1 MHKTVFTVPPGYVE
15 IGKKIEVTVVKKLL
29 SMMAVVWMAF
39 VLTAC
44 GAKTQ
49 GGPGAKSETDKK
61 PAAPAAGT
69 LQVTMLDV
77 GQGDAILIRKG
88 DKTILIDTSDIDEKE
103 KLKQRL
109 AEEKVTSFDAVIL
122 THPHADHMG
131 GIDYV
136 LENFPVAMVYDNGQI
151 AKPKFYTNYLKLLK
165 EKKIKSK
172 TLTAG
177 DVLDFGDGLRFAV
190 YSPTKEMR
198 KDGGMENGKINLNI
212 NSIVGRLE
220 FGDFRM
226 MFTGD
231 GEKVTEEGVLRRYS
245 DEAVRA
251 NILKSPHHGSKTSSS
266 EAFLK
271 AVKPDWAI
279 ISCGVNND
287 YHHPHPS
294 VRNKYEKM
302 KIDFYRTDINGN
314 ITITTTGRK
323 VDGKLYQISARKG
336 KKNDQTAY

>member
-1 MHKTVFTVPPGYVE
+1 M
-15 IGKKIEVTVVKKLL
+15 KKLL
-29 SMMAVVWMAF
+29 SLVAVVLAAVF
-39 VLTAC
+39 LTAC
-44 GAKTQ
+44 SVQVKTDS
-49 GGPGAKSETDKK
+49 GSKSGSSKK
-61 PAAPAAGT
+61 TAAPASGT
-69 LQVTMLDV
+69 LEIKMLDV
-77 GQGDAILIRKG
+77 GQGDAILIRQGK
-88 DKTILIDTSDIDEKE
+88 KTILIDTSDIDEKD
-103 KLKQRL
+103 KLKKRL

-136 LENFPVAMVYDNGQI
+136 LNNFPVAMVYDNGQT

-177 DVLDFGDGLRFAV
+177 DVIDFGDGLRFVV

-212 NSIVGRLE
+212 NSVEGRLE
-220 FGDFRM
+220 FGEFSM

-231 GEKVTEEGVLRRYS
+231 GEKVAEDGILSRYGADALRS
-245 DEAVRA
+245 
-251 NILKSPHHGSKTSSS
+251 NILKSPHHGSKTSNTD
-266 EAFLK
+266 AFLK
-271 AVKPDWAI
+271 AVKPEWAV

-294 VRNKYEKM
+294 VRTKYGKM

-314 ITITTTGRK
+314 ITITTTGK
-323 VDGKLYQISARKG
+323 KADGKLYQIKPQRG

>member
-1 MHKTVFTVPPGYVE
+1 M
-15 IGKKIEVTVVKKLL
+15 KKLL
-29 SMMAVVWMAF
+29 SAMAVILMAVF
-39 VLTAC
+39 LTAC
-44 GAKTQ
+44 GVKLQ
-49 GGPGAKSETDKK
+49 EEPGIKSEADKK
-61 PAAPAAGT
+61 PAAPPAGT
-69 LQVTMLDV
+69 LQVKMLDV
-77 GQGDAILIRKG
+77 GQGDAILIRNGK
-88 DKTILIDTSDIDEKE
+88 KTILIDTSDIDEKE
-103 KLKQRL
+103 KLKKRL
-109 AEEKVTSFDAVIL
+109 SEEKVTSFDAVIL

-131 GIDYV
+131 GIDYI
-136 LENFPVAMVYDNGQI
+136 LKNFPVAIVYDNGQA

-165 EKKIKSK
+165 EKNIKSK

-231 GEKVTEEGVLRRYS
+231 GEKVTEEGILRRYGN
-245 DEAVRA
+245 EAVRA
-251 NILKSPHHGSKTSSS
+251 SILKSPHHGSKTSNS

-294 VRNKYEKM
+294 VRNRYGKM

-323 VDGKLYQISARKG
+323 VDGKLYQISAQKG
-336 KKNDQTAY
+336 KKNDQTGY

>member
-1 MHKTVFTVPPGYVE
+1 MKKFFSLLAIVFT
-15 IGKKIEVTVVKKLL
+15 
-29 SMMAVVWMAF
+29 AF
-39 VLTAC
+39 FLTAC
-44 GAKTQ
+44 TVTIKEDPSPKTGA
-49 GGPGAKSETDKK
+49 DKK
-61 PAAPAAGT
+61 AAAPPAGT
-69 LQVTMLDV
+69 LQVKMLDV
-77 GQGDAILIRKG
+77 GQGDAILIRNGK
-88 DKTILIDTSDIDEKE
+88 KTILIDTSNIDEKE
-103 KLKQRL
+103 KLKERL
-109 AEEKVTSFDAVIL
+109 AAEKVTSFDAVIL

-131 GIDYV
+131 GVDYV
-136 LENFPVAMVYDNGQI
+136 LKNFPVAMVYDNGQT

-177 DVLDFGDGLRFAV
+177 DVLDFGDGLRFVV

-220 FGDFRM
+220 FGDFKM

-231 GEKVTEEGVLRRYS
+231 GEKVTEEGILHRYGS
-245 DEAVRA
+245 EAVRA
-251 NILKSPHHGSKTSSS
+251 SILKSPHHGSKTSNS

-294 VRNKYEKM
+294 VRNRYGKL

-323 VDGKLYQISARKG
+323 VDGKLYKISVQRG
-336 KKNDQTAY
+336 KKNDQTGY

>member
-1 MHKTVFTVPPGYVE
+1 MM
-15 IGKKIEVTVVKKLL
+15 KKIFALISVVLAAL
-29 SMMAVVWMAF
+29 

-44 GAKTQ
+44 SVTVKTDPAENAK
-49 GGPGAKSETDKK
+49 GSKK
-61 PAAPAAGT
+61 TATAAGPAAGT
-69 LQVTMLDV
+69 LEVKMLDV
-77 GQGDAILIRKG
+77 GQGDAILIRHGK
-88 DKTILIDTSDIDEKE
+88 KTILIDTSDIDEKD
-103 KLKQRL
+103 KLKKRL
-109 AEEKVTSFDAVIL
+109 AEEKVSSFDAVIL

-136 LENFPVAMVYDNGQI
+136 LNNFPVAMVYDNGQT

-177 DVLDFGDGLRFAV
+177 DVLDFGDGLRFVV

-212 NSIVGRLE
+212 NSVEGRLE
-220 FGDFRM
+220 FGEFRM

-231 GEKVTEEGVLRRYS
+231 GEKVTEDGILSRYGS
-245 DEAVRA
+245 DALKA
-251 NILKSPHHGSKTSSS
+251 NILKAPHHGSKTSSS
-266 EAFLK
+266 DAFLK
-271 AVKPDWAI
+271 AVKPEWAI

-294 VRNKYEKM
+294 IRTKYGKM
-302 KIDFYRTDINGN
+302 KIDYYRTDINGN
-314 ITITTTGRK
+314 ITITTTGKK
-323 VDGKLYQISARKG
+323 VDGKLYQIKAQKG